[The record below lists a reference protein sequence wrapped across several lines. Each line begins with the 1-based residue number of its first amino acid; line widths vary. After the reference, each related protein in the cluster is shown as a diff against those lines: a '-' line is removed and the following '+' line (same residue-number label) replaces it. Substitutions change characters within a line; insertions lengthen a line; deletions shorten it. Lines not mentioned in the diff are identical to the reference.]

1 MNPSELPPI
10 GLTENDDWQVTR
22 VIYTDEIVCENDT
35 DVTLHIPISLGN
47 TIAIR
52 ILPLVELCDNPSSSS
67 TRSSSDDGDGA
78 SEDDSPAEEYDEF
91 KVNPHFQYLVLSQID
106 DPPIIKVSFH
116 YPSTENDSCPD
127 SLSISLLQ
135 YPNLWPA
142 AEKDKWTEWIST
154 KANDILQDT
163 NMSSAVCDF
172 LLHKVIGYFE
182 AVDENS
188 MHGYSAILFQSVG
201 YHDEAWK
208 LVNADKSR
216 VVKDIRVKK
225 KLPYDTP
232 LIHKY
237 ARQALKR
244 NWKRYIEYVCP
255 ICFSTEICEEAVELP
270 CDHLYCRECISMYVK
285 TIIADI
291 LMHRVDPFI
300 CPIPTCKEH
309 MNVLGSPGKIMRTC
323 SCDVLSEEQKEQ
335 VLQWKK
341 DIEYPL
347 CHVLTMCPRP
357 KCKARGMRK
366 VNNSTTNTLVSCE
379 ECSAIFCDL
388 CLKRIYANQVGFD
401 HLANCDETNVLRLVK
416 RYLRA
421 SPELQSNCSE
431 KLHWIEEYASVRE
444 IDASLKL
451 WVQENANT
459 CPTCKNAIERIEGC
473 FHIHCTE
480 CGTHFCYECGEEI
493 FFPFYGTHH
502 CWERPVFDEDFGGG
516 LFD

>member
-1 MNPSELPPI
+1 MM
-10 GLTENDDWQVTR
+10 TWQVTR
-22 VIYTDEIVCENDT
+22 VIYTDEIVSENDT

-106 DPPIIKVSFH
+106 DPPIIKVFFH

-244 NWKRYIEYVCP
+244 NGIVHAFGMAGDDEVSP
-255 ICFSTEICEEAVELP
+255 IGWVGYLS
-270 CDHLYCRECISMYVK
+270 
-285 TIIADI
+285 
-291 LMHRVDPFI
+291 RVDALRLY
-300 CPIPTCKEH
+300 
-309 MNVLGSPGKIMRTC
+309 NVINYPG
-323 SCDVLSEEQKEQ
+323 
-335 VLQWKK
+335 
-341 DIEYPL
+341 
-347 CHVLTMCPRP
+347 
-357 KCKARGMRK
+357 
-366 VNNSTTNTLVSCE
+366 STTNNKIKC
-379 ECSAIFCDL
+379 
-388 CLKRIYANQVGFD
+388 RIYKGN
-401 HLANCDETNVLRLVK
+401 
-416 RYLRA
+416 
-421 SPELQSNCSE
+421 
-431 KLHWIEEYASVRE
+431 
-444 IDASLKL
+444 
-451 WVQENANT
+451 
-459 CPTCKNAIERIEGC
+459 
-473 FHIHCTE
+473 
-480 CGTHFCYECGEEI
+480 I
-493 FFPFYGTHH
+493 FTI
-502 CWERPVFDEDFGGG
+502 GGG
-516 LFD
+516 SLSPSFL